1 MIHNPGFARKIVG
14 PCIKHIHTS
23 IHSFLQ
29 TYIYYVLRRI
39 MTTLTSLAGSAL
51 AYVEGVGLVGK
62 QPLRGSHKQSEGA
75 GQHD

>member
-1 MIHNPGFARKIVG
+1 MYKAYTHKYTLIPADIYIH
-14 PCIKHIHTS
+14 
-23 IHSFLQ
+23 
-29 TYIYYVLRRI
+29 YV
-39 MTTLTSLAGSAL
+39 MTTLTSLAASAL